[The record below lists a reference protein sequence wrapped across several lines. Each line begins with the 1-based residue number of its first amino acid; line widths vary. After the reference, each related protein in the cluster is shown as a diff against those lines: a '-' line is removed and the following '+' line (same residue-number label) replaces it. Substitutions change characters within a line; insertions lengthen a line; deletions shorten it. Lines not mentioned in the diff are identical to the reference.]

1 MAKLYRLTFNVSGSG
16 YFPFDMLRYDA
27 CFPCTSEDCV
37 ELTRKGERRIGL
49 VRVFHGNKANASY
62 QVTPGRWRSFGW
74 RLSDLSNPQEIS

>member
-1 MAKLYRLTFNVSGSG
+1 
-16 YFPFDMLRYDA
+16 
-27 CFPCTSEDCV
+27 V